1 MSKGFS
7 ATQSREVYLIG
18 NPHVSVN
25 YSSINKSDILN
36 ICKYFFSLI
45 KQVFTALS
53 SFSKP

>member
-18 NPHVSVN
+18 NAHVSVN

>member
-7 ATQSREVYLIG
+7 ATQSREVFLIG
-18 NPHVSVN
+18 NAHVSVN